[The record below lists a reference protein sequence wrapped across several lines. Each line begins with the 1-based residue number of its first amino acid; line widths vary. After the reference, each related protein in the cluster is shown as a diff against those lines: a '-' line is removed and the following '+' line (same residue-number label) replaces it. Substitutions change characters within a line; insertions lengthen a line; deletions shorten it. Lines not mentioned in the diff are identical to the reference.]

1 LALGASVMLGGATGA
16 RAGDL
21 AGLFNAT
28 QSAASFPPW
37 AQFFQRIPQNW
48 CELPVRFNLSEAV
61 EYNSNAPA
69 VAADA
74 VVWQAAKPIGAFEPK
89 PTMTLQTW
97 SS

>member
-1 LALGASVMLGGATGA
+1 
-16 RAGDL
+16 
-21 AGLFNAT
+21 
-28 QSAASFPPW
+28 
-37 AQFFQRIPQNW
+37 
-48 CELPVRFNLSEAV
+48 VRFNLSEAV

-74 VVWQAAKPIGAFEPK
+74 VVWQAAKPSGAFEPK